1 MTGDRQAGLED
12 LLRKAAIVPV
22 LIIEEVSDAVPL
34 ARALAEGGLDVLEIT
49 LRTPAAAD
57 AIRAI
62 RGELPGLLIGSG
74 TVLDRRQLALS
85 EELGCAFA
93 VCPGMAPALL
103 AAARDCAIPLLPGS
117 ATPSEAMVLL
127 EQGYALQKFFPAEA
141 CGGTRY
147 LSAVASPLPGV
158 SFCPTGGITET
169 NARDYLALPNVIA
182 VGGSWMAPRRHIAGK
197 NWDAVT
203 EAARAAAALRM
214 KRA

>member
-1 MTGDRQAGLED
+1 MARDRQAGLEG
-12 LLRKAAIVPV
+12 LLRKAAIIPV
-22 LIIEEVSDAVPL
+22 LIIEELGHAVPL

-62 RGELPGLLIGSG
+62 RDALPDIVVGSG
-74 TVLDRRQLALS
+74 TVLDPRQLALS

-93 VCPGMAPALL
+93 VCPGVTPALL
-103 AAARDCAIPLLPGS
+103 AAARGHAIPLLPAS
-117 ATPSEAMVLL
+117 ATPSEAMLLL

-158 SFCPTGGITET
+158 RFCPTGGITET
-169 NARDYLALPNVIA
+169 NARDYLALSNVIA
-182 VGGSWMAPRRHIAGK
+182 VGGSWMAPRRHIADMD
-197 NWDAVT
+197 WEAVA
-203 EAARAAAALRM
+203 EAARAAVALRI
-214 KRA
+214 AET